1 MTVLDTVVALY
12 NAGREALAGKRID
25 LTDNTL
31 TGTTAQFNAAN
42 TDADFYTTGGGD
54 VAIADGGTG
63 VSTLPAG
70 LLKGAGTG
78 AITAAASGTDYA
90 PATSGSGVLKGSGS
104 GGFSSA
110 AAGTDYV
117 APGGALGTPSS
128 GVVTNCTGV
137 VPDSELTVGENTFTR
152 LLNNTSTNTLTNGL
166 LRLTFF
172 TARKTESCSQVRTRT
187 GAQAQ
192 VGATLCRIGIYTV
205 DASDNLTALV
215 ASTTNDTALW
225 SAGSTTY
232 TKALTASFT
241 KTRGQRYAVGLLEV
255 GSSTAANAFGTV
267 GPEANEAA
275 QVPRLS
281 GTVSSLSDL
290 PSSGSPVVAVGS
302 LTASNFLMYSALLP

>member
-1 MTVLDTVVALY
+1 MSALDTVTALY
-12 NAGREALAGKRID
+12 NDAKTALFNKIID
-25 LTDNTL
+25 LAVNTM
-31 TGTTAQFNAAN
+31 TGTTAQFNTALSDNDFATLAGAEVLTHKDLTGASN
-42 TDADFYTTGGGD
+42 TFPTLNQNTTGN
-54 VAIADGGTG
+54 AATAT
-63 VSTLPAG
+63 SATSA
-70 LLKGAGTG
+70 AT
-78 AITAAASGTDYA
+78 ATSAASATTAAALTN
-90 PATSGSGVLKGSGS
+90 
-104 GGFSSA
+104 
-110 AAGTDYV
+110 
-117 APGGALGTPSS
+117 GGALNTPVS
-128 GVVTNCTGV
+128 GVATNLTGV
-137 VPDSELTVGENTFTR
+137 IPDSELAVGENTMTR
-152 LLNNTSTNTLTNGL
+152 LLDSTSTNTLTNGL

-172 TARKTESCSQVRTRT
+172 TARKTETITQVRTRT

-290 PSSGSPVVAVGS
+290 PSAGSPVVAVGS
-302 LTASNFLMYSALLP
+302 LAASNILMYAALLP